1 MTSNILLLVTA
12 AVWGFGFVAQ
22 VLGMNYMEPFAFVG
36 VRFLLGA
43 LSLVP
48 VVWFFWHKGLIPD
61 FSTKQLM
68 SASLTVGS
76 VLFLAGG
83 SQQVGIV

>member
-1 MTSNILLLVTA
+1 MTSHILLLVTA
-12 AVWGFGFVAQ
+12 AIWGFGFVAQ

-48 VVWFFWHKGLIPD
+48 VLGFVWHTGLIPE

-68 SASLTVGS
+68 WA
-76 VLFLAGG
+76 
-83 SQQVGIV
+83 

>member
-12 AVWGFGFVAQ
+12 AIWGFGFVAQ

-48 VVWFFWHKGLIPD
+48 VLWFFWYRGLIPD
-61 FSTKQLM
+61 FSTNQLM
-68 SASLTVGS
+68 LASLIVGS

-83 SQQVGIV
+83 FSR

>member
-1 MTSNILLLVTA
+1 MTSNLLLLVTA
-12 AVWGFGFVAQ
+12 AIWGFGFVAQ

-48 VVWFFWHKGLIPD
+48 VLLLFFHMGLIPD
-61 FSTKQLM
+61 FSSQQLM
-68 SASLTVGS
+68 CA
-76 VLFLAGG
+76 
-83 SQQVGIV
+83 